1 MAEVQIKSV
10 GWWHERF
17 ADWLIANPHLKLKDA
32 AREFDCTVPWLSV
45 VKNSDAFKE
54 VFAQRS
60 RSVTDGVVN
69 GTVSHIAGVREK
81 TETMTEIALDAL
93 NEKLERECAA
103 DMVPRTELVE
113 IVDKGMARL
122 GYGANK
128 QSLPPPV
135 SIIAN
140 KVAIVSREAL
150 SSARSKILRVAEPNQ
165 TELDVKALGHELV
178 PTDDT

>member
-17 ADWLIANPHLKLKDA
+17 ADWLIANPHMKLKDA

-54 VFAQRS
+54 VFAARS
-60 RSVTDGVVN
+60 REVSDGVVN
-69 GTVSHIAGVREK
+69 GSVAHIAGVREK

-93 NEKLERECAA
+93 NDKLERECAA

-128 QSLPPPV
+128 SSLPPPI
-135 SIIAN
+135 SIIADR
-140 KVAIVSREAL
+140 VAIVNREEL
-150 SSARSKILRVAEPNQ
+150 SAARSKILKVAEPNQ
-165 TELDVKALGHELV
+165 IEIKAARELV